1 MMFLYRVFVAPS
13 LILILPFVALFNA
26 KVSEGLRL
34 RRKRRTY
41 PDFPQK
47 PIWIHASSGEFEYA
61 KSVIRELKKMD
72 PSLPIV
78 VTYFSPTYAKNVEN
92 FPGVDFAL
100 PLPLDLPGPV
110 SFFLKRIQPR
120 ALLLSRTDFW
130 PELLSQTRKR
140 KIPIHVFS
148 YTQKSPDRISW
159 LAKSFTRWRLN
170 MVDQIYCVSQE
181 DKANIEAMNTTTPV
195 EVLGDTR
202 YDQVRFRLD
211 HPKELPHSLKPSPDI
226 PCLVAGSTW
235 PEDETVL
242 LAAVKPLVAGGRLQ
256 LILVPHETD
265 EKHLAGIKN
274 ELAQHK
280 MDFVLFS
287 AKESWQPH
295 QVLLVDQVGCLAELY
310 SWGEMAF
317 VGGSFKKTVHSVM
330 EPLGAGLKT
339 FVGPLHLNNREA
351 IEFQSVRCAG
361 HKAVTAVLDSDSWR
375 TEIEKHTLPDLQV
388 FKVELKAEFSSR
400 LGAAKKL
407 VESIRRTAIGL

>member
-1 MMFLYRVFVAPS
+1 MMFFYRLFFAPS
-13 LILILPFVALFNA
+13 LILMLPLVALFNA

-41 PDFPQK
+41 PEFQQR

-61 KSVIRELKKMD
+61 KSVVRELKNTY

-78 VTYFSPTYAKNVEN
+78 VTYFSPTYAKNAEN

-120 ALLLSRTDFW
+120 LLLLSRTDFW
-130 PELLSQTRKR
+130 PEVLTQTRKQN
-140 KIPIHVFS
+140 IPIHVFS
-148 YTQKSPDRISW
+148 YTQKSPERMSL
-159 LAKSFTRWRLN
+159 LARWATRWRLN
-170 MVDQIYCVSQE
+170 MVDHIHCVSEE
-181 DKANIEAMNTTTPV
+181 DKANIEALKSKTPTD
-195 EVLGDTR
+195 VLGDTR

-211 HPKELPHSLKPSPDI
+211 QPKDLPHLLKPSPDI

-242 LAAVKPLVAGGRLQ
+242 LAAVKPLLASGRLQ

-265 EKHLAGIKN
+265 AKHLDAIKIQ
-274 ELAQHK
+274 LAAQQ

-287 AKESWQPH
+287 ARESWQPD
-295 QVLLVDQVGCLAELY
+295 QVLLVDEVGCLAELY
-310 SWGEMAF
+310 SWGDMAF

-361 HKAVTAVLDSDSWR
+361 HKAVTAIHDSDSWR
-375 TEIEKHTLPDLQV
+375 AEIEKHTLPDLQV
-388 FKVELKAEFSSR
+388 FKLDLKKEFATR
-400 LGAAKKL
+400 MGAAKNL
-407 VESIRRTAIGL
+407 VTSIGRTTIGL

>member
-1 MMFLYRVFVAPS
+1 MMFFYRLFFVPS
-13 LILILPFVALFNA
+13 LILMLPLVALFNA

-41 PDFPQK
+41 SEFRQRPV
-47 PIWIHASSGEFEYA
+47 WIHASSGEFEYA
-61 KSVIRELKKMD
+61 KSVIRELKNTY

-78 VTYFSPTYAKNVEN
+78 VTYFSPTYARNVEN

-110 SFFLKRIQPR
+110 SFFLKLIQPQL
-120 ALLLSRTDFW
+120 LLLSRTDFW
-130 PELLSQTRKR
+130 PEVLTQTRKQN
-140 KIPIHVFS
+140 IPIHVFS
-148 YTQKSPDRISW
+148 YTQKSPDRMSS
-159 LAKSFTRWRLN
+159 LARWVARWRLN
-170 MVDQIYCVSQE
+170 MVDQIHCVSEE
-181 DKANIEAMNTTTPV
+181 DKTNIRALNSITPV

-211 HPKELPHSLKPSPDI
+211 HPKDLPHLLKPSPDI

-242 LAAVKPLVAGGRLQ
+242 LAAVKPLLASRRLQ

-265 EKHLAGIKN
+265 AKHLAAIKN
-274 ELAQHK
+274 QLAAHQLE
-280 MDFVLFS
+280 FVLFS
-287 AKESWQPH
+287 AREPWQPD
-295 QVLLVDQVGCLAELY
+295 QVLLVDEVGFLAELY
-310 SWGEMAF
+310 SWGDMAF

-361 HKAVTAVLDSDSWR
+361 HKAVTAILDSDSWR
-375 TEIEKHTLPDLQV
+375 AEIEKHTLPDLQV
-388 FKVELKAEFSSR
+388 FKLDFKKEFATR
-400 LGAAKKL
+400 MGAAKNL
-407 VESIRRTAIGL
+407 VTSIGRTTIGL